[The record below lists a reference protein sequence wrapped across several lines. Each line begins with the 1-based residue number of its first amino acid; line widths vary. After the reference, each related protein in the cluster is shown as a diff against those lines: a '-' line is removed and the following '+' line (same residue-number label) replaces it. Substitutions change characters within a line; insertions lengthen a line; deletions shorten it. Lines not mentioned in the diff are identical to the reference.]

1 MAATAID
8 LQPYASLNDED
19 CAKRINHSR
28 PIPVDRVVILGDHYQ
43 RDETFKPADFSGD
56 SLKLPSQVGDLQ
68 HQARVFENRLEGNAE
83 NEISVPLDVANYARV
98 AVQPML
104 AIQDKPGYWQ

>member
-8 LQPYASLNDED
+8 LQPYASLSDED
-19 CAKRINHSR
+19 CTKRINHAR
-28 PIPVDRVVILGDHYQ
+28 PIPGDRVVLLGYHYQ
-43 RDETFKPADFSGD
+43 RDETFRLADFAGE
-56 SLKLPSQVGDLQ
+56 SLKLPPQAVDLQ
-68 HQARVFENRLEGNAE
+68 HQARVFENLLEGNAV
-83 NEISVPLDVANYARV
+83 NEISVPLDAANYARV